1 MIRRILTLKGWR
13 RWLMR
18 GVWGAIALMF
28 TLSLS
33 AGLGHQPS
41 AALAHP
47 PVLLQ
52 LPNLSGGS
60 SSSSSDSS
68 AVGWIS
74 LDGRQVFQ
82 VAAPQSTLSERQ
94 QRIEENLTQIRDA
107 YLQSNNPNLNIVV
120 NQSGG
125 NNLPSLYVNDTY
137 LMTIT
142 ERDAQMQGTVPW
154 ALSRDLEETL
164 RQALERS
171 RQHRQPEYLRRQGIR
186 AGIVLLVAIAI
197 VWALGHWRE
206 RPLRWGMRA
215 LSATPRL
222 DSLSE
227 EQRRNL
233 RDMQLRLIPIVQGLI
248 LAGVVIWSIGLFPQ
262 TRALQNTLIPILKI
276 PTIILLVIII
286 AYVGIRISYVLI
298 DRFVSGLTTR
308 EGYDGDSRRLRLR
321 ISTISSV
328 VKNIA
333 NFVWIG
339 IGIFVALAIA
349 GINFGFL
356 LASFGLLGLALSLA
370 TQNLLEGAFKGFF
383 IILEDQYAIGDVV
396 QIDDDAGLVEKM
408 NLRITQLRDAGG
420 RLITIPMSD
429 VTRVANYSLHW
440 SRADLKIPV
449 HYNADIENMLDLTR
463 QVGQELQQDPDWQEL
478 ILEEPKVLGVDDF
491 GDSSITIRVWIKT
504 QPMKQWDVARE
515 YRRRFKLALR
525 DTDTEIPFP
534 QRDVWLHAA
543 DGLKLNLEG
552 QLDQRSIQNGG
563 DRDPNGSTHRQP
575 TAKTDRQPR
584 NVADGDEG
592 EPDS

>member
-1 MIRRILTLKGWR
+1 M
-13 RWLMR
+13 
-18 GVWGAIALMF
+18 AIALVL
-28 TLSLS
+28 TIGIA
-33 AGLGHQPS
+33 AGLGQKPS
-41 AALAHP
+41 AAFMPP

-52 LPNLSGGS
+52 LPDLSGGGS
-60 SSSSSDSS
+60 SSSSSDS

-74 LDGRQVFQ
+74 LDGREVFQ
-82 VAAPQSTLSERQ
+82 VAAPKSTLAQRQ
-94 QRIEENLTQIRDA
+94 QRIEENLAEIRDD
-107 YLQSNNPNLNIVV
+107 YLQGENPNINIVV

-125 NNLPSLYVNDTY
+125 NNLPSIYVNDTY
-137 LMTIT
+137 LMTVT
-142 ERDAQMQGTVPW
+142 ERDAQMQGMVPW
-154 ALSRDLEETL
+154 ALSRDLEETI
-164 RQALERS
+164 RESLERS
-171 RQHRQPEYLRRQGIR
+171 RQHRQSEYLWRQGIR
-186 AGIVLLVAIAI
+186 VGVVLLVALAI

-222 DSLSE
+222 DQLSE

-233 RDMQLRLIPIVQGLI
+233 RDLQLRLIPLVQGLI
-248 LAGVVIWSIGLFPQ
+248 LAGVTIWSIGLFPQ
-262 TRALQNTLIPILKI
+262 TRALQNTLIPVVKI
-276 PTIILLVIII
+276 PAAILMIIII
-286 AYVGIRISYVLI
+286 AFIGIRISYVLI

-308 EGYDGDSRRLRLR
+308 DGYSTDSRRLHLR

-339 IGIFVALAIA
+339 IGIFIALTIA
-349 GINFGFL
+349 GINFGVL
-356 LASFGLLGLALSLA
+356 LASIGLIGLALSLA
-370 TQNLLEGAFKGFF
+370 AQNLIEGAFKGFF

-408 NLRITQLRDAGG
+408 NLRITQLRDAAG

-429 VTRVANYSLHW
+429 VNRVANFSLHW
-440 SRADLKIPV
+440 SRADLKIPI
-449 HYNADIENMLDLTR
+449 HYNADIEEMLDLTR
-463 QVGQELQQDPDWQEL
+463 RVGQEMQQDADWQEL

-525 DTDTEIPFP
+525 DTDSEIPFP
-534 QRDVWLHAA
+534 QREVWLHTA

-552 QLDQRSIQNGG
+552 QLDQRSIQNGDTEG
-563 DRDPNGSTHRQP
+563 KPNGSSSRQP
-575 TAKTDRQPR
+575 AAKTDRQPR
-584 NVADGDEG
+584 NVSNGEEG
-592 EPDS
+592 EPES